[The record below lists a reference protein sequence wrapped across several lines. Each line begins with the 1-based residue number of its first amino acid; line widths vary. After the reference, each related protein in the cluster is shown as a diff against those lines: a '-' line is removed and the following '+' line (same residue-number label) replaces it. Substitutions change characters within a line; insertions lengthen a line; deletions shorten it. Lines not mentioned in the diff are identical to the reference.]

1 MRLYRL
7 PLLLAFLSL
16 FNACALLTA
25 DLKTPQISLV
35 NVKPVQIGLIEQ
47 RFKLSLRVK
56 NPNTVELPIRGM
68 QYRLQ
73 LADADFAQ
81 GVSDQQIDVPAGGE
95 SQFDVDVKTDLTKML
110 RHLNALRKG
119 PVAYRLDGNVAL
131 AMQALKIPFAYE
143 GNIQLK
149 F

>member
-1 MRLYRL
+1 MTQYRF
-7 PLLLAFLSL
+7 PLLLIFLPL
-16 FNACALLTA
+16 FSACALLTA

-35 NVKPVQIGLIEQ
+35 NVKPMQIGLIEQ

-73 LADADFAQ
+73 LADTEFAQ
-81 GVSDQQIDVPAGGE
+81 GVSDQPIDIPAGGE
-95 SQFDVDVKTDLTKML
+95 SRLDVEVKTDLTKVL
-110 RHLNALRKG
+110 RHLRALRKG
-119 PVAYRLDGNVAL
+119 PVAYRLDGDVAV

-143 GNIQLK
+143 GEIQLK